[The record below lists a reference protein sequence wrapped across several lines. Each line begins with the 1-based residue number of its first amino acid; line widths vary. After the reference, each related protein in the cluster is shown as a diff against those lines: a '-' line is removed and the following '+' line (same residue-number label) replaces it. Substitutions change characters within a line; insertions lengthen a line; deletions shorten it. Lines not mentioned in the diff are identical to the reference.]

1 MTNLPAQWLAAKE
14 AEAKA
19 VETRRQLEDQMASLF
34 GYDPNS
40 EGTTTFEQDGHI
52 VKIVGRMNRKVD
64 SDTLQ
69 ELARENGL
77 ETFLQTLFK
86 WEADVKLTA
95 WKATAPEITEKLAGA
110 ITTKPGRPSFSI
122 TVKEHDSKKEAN

>member
-1 MTNLPAQWLAAKE
+1 MINLPAEWLAAKE
-14 AEAKA
+14 AENRAKDK
-19 VETRRQLEDQMASLF
+19 RQELEDQMAAFF
-34 GYDPNS
+34 GFDPNS
-40 EGTTTFEQDGHI
+40 EGPFNFEQDGYT
-52 VKIVGRMNRKVD
+52 VKVVGRMNRKVD

-77 ETFLQTLFK
+77 ETYLQTLFK

-95 WKATAPEITEKLAGA
+95 WKSTSPEITEKLAGA

-122 TVKEHDSKKEAN
+122 TVKEANQWLV